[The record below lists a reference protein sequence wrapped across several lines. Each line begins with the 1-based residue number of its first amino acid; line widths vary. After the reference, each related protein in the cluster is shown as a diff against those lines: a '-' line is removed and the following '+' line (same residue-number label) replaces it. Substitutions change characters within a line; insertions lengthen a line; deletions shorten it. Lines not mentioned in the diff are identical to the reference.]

1 MAETDA
7 VPIQILRDAL
17 EMEQQGKEFF
27 ERAAGLVKHETARNT
42 FLGLVK
48 QEERHVSILGGELAR
63 IQSGKAWASLSEMR
77 QRSTGYPKISVF
89 DDKEIRRIK
98 IRPEAGE
105 IEVLEIGVK
114 VEQKSI
120 DYYKDAAA
128 RVSDEKAKEIFD
140 WLVGEE
146 SGHLTILRA
155 ERDSRIGSGYYFD
168 SAEFSLEVM

>member
-1 MAETDA
+1 MAETSA
-7 VPIQILRDAL
+7 APIQILKSAL
-17 EMEQQGKEFF
+17 EMERQGVEFF
-27 ERAAGLVKHETARNT
+27 GRAAGLVKHETARNM

-48 QEERHVSILGGELAR
+48 QEERHIGILDGELAR
-63 IQSGKAWASLSEMR
+63 IQSGKAWASLSEM
-77 QRSTGYPKISVF
+77 QNGLPDYPKISVF
-89 DDKEIRRIK
+89 DDKEIRRIR

-120 DYYKDAAA
+120 DYYKDAAT
-128 RVSDEKAKEIFD
+128 RVSDQKAKGIFD

-155 ERDSRIGSGYYFD
+155 ERDSRVGSGYYFD